1 MPVKRLSERGKARKI
16 DDLPVDL
23 LKNKGNCG
31 GVHNLF
37 SKWKIRTRDIRR
49 KQKNAKENRL
59 YFFQNEEI
67 SRKTGK
73 YRIAE
78 TCINRQTALL

>member
-1 MPVKRLSERGKARKI
+1 MTAVWQNRKPSPGSRMPVKRLSERGKARKI

-37 SKWKIRTRDIRR
+37 SK
-49 KQKNAKENRL
+49 
-59 YFFQNEEI
+59 
-67 SRKTGK
+67 
-73 YRIAE
+73 
-78 TCINRQTALL
+78 